1 MKQIT
6 KPTLVLTALL
16 AMGFSAGSAMS
27 HETGPKESFATMPMH
42 GMGMDDA
49 HGSEHGQGY
58 MHGSSMMQGSGMMG
72 GPGMMGQQGMM
83 HGQGM
88 MDGSSMMRG
97 SGMMGQRG
105 MMHGQGMMDGP
116 GMMGNMF
123 DSFDDDNDGRMS
135 PEEMRKGFAARMNEF
150 DSNDDG
156 SMTLEEFE
164 AFHAAMIRNMV
175 VDHFQALDEDGDGRI
190 TGDEMNAPADRMERF
205 QHMQQRWRDNHMQGG
220 QPRGMGNGH
229 MMNDE

>member
-72 GPGMMGQQGMM
+72 GPGMMGQQ
-83 HGQGM
+83 
-88 MDGSSMMRG
+88 
-97 SGMMGQRG
+97 G

>member
-72 GPGMMGQQGMM
+72 GP
-83 HGQGM
+83 
-88 MDGSSMMRG
+88 
-97 SGMMGQRG
+97 GMMGQRG

>member
-27 HETGPKESFATMPMH
+27 HETGPKESFATMPLH

-72 GPGMMGQQGMM
+72 GPGMMGQQ
-83 HGQGM
+83 
-88 MDGSSMMRG
+88 
-97 SGMMGQRG
+97 G